1 MTIARLRIAA
11 LIPLAF
17 IAAAPSAARPAQAAA
32 AVAIRNFA
40 FTPQIL
46 TVHPG
51 TTVTWTNTDEE
62 PHTVTSTTKA
72 FGSGALDTGG
82 TYRFTFTKAGEYAYY
97 CALHPHMTGK
107 IIVK

>member
-1 MTIARLRIAA
+1 MKLPRRRIAA

-17 IAAAPSAARPAQAAA
+17 IVAAPSIARPAQTSA
-32 AVAIRNFA
+32 AVAIKNFA
-40 FTPQIL
+40 FTPQLL

-51 TTVTWTNTDEE
+51 TTVTWTNTDDE
-62 PHTVTSTTKA
+62 PHTVTSATKA

-82 TYRFTFTKAGEYAYY
+82 TYRFTFTRPGEYAYY

>member
-1 MTIARLRIAA
+1 MTFAHRRIAA

-17 IAAAPSAARPAQAAA
+17 IAAAPSIARPAQTTAT
-32 AVAIRNFA
+32 VAIRNFA
-40 FTPQIL
+40 FTPQVL
-46 TVHPG
+46 TVRPG

-62 PHTVTSTTKA
+62 PHTVTSTSRA

-82 TYRFTFTKAGEYAYY
+82 TFRFTFAKPGEYAYY

>member
-1 MTIARLRIAA
+1 MNPASRRLAA

-17 IAAAPSAARPAQAAA
+17 IAAAPSLAQPQAVA

-40 FTPQIL
+40 FTPQVL
-46 TVHPG
+46 TVRPG
-51 TTVTWTNTDEE
+51 TTVTWTNTDDE
-62 PHTVTSTTKA
+62 PHTVTSATKA

-82 TYRFTFTKAGEYAYY
+82 TFRFTFAKPGEYAYY